1 MLKNWKSVD
10 ICRTNTATDV
20 PNRQARKPTEL
31 PQVTSSSKTE
41 PEETIRNQPY
51 SWGEVISMVFRHKSE
66 LLKANIIAIFGALL
80 SVPIPLLI
88 PLLVDEVLL
97 NRPGNAIAFMNRLF
111 PETWQ
116 GPILY
121 ITAILVLT
129 LLMRLASLVLGVWQ
143 TRQFTTISK
152 NIIFGIRRGML
163 QRLARVSMSEYETLG
178 SGTVASHLVTDLDA
192 VDSFLGVATSK
203 FLVAVLSIVGTAVVL
218 LLMHWQLALFILF
231 LNPLVIWVTTIFGRR
246 VKELKKRENSA
257 YQIFQESLAETL
269 DAIQQIRASNRESH
283 YIARIIGKADHIRHH
298 SATFTWKSD
307 AATRL
312 SFTVFLFGF
321 DIFRALSMLMV
332 LFSDLSIG
340 QMLAVFAY
348 LWYMMGPV
356 QEVLAIQ
363 YAYNGARA
371 ALDRIN
377 RLMEIDLEPVFPH
390 QVNPFR
396 GKTTV
401 SLSLDRISFRYG
413 DGPLVLND
421 ITLDIRA
428 GEKIALVGAS
438 GGGKTTLVQVI
449 LGLYPPESGDILFD
463 GVPVTKIGMD
473 VVRDNVATV
482 LQHPA
487 LFNDSVRANLTLGR
501 EMDDQSLWQALEI
514 AQLAETVSELDQ
526 GLDTLVGR
534 NGIRLSGG
542 QQQRLALARMVLSDP
557 KVVILD
563 EATSALDTTTE
574 SRLHDAMQR
583 FLKGRTTLIIA
594 HRLSAVKQADRALV
608 FEDGRIVEE
617 GSHEELIRN
626 QGLYASLYGRQ
637 EY

>member
-1 MLKNWKSVD
+1 MIGKSWD
-10 ICRTNTATDV
+10 NLGTYTLLAARFRSMTEITRTPLMPSTGTG
-20 PNRQARKPTEL
+20 
-31 PQVTSSSKTE
+31 
-41 PEETIRNQPY
+41 PEETIRSQPY
-51 SWGEVISMVFRHKSE
+51 NWGEIVSSALEHRPE
-66 LLKANIIAIFGALL
+66 LIKANIIAIFGALL

-97 NRPGNAIAFMNRLF
+97 NRPGSAIEFMNRVF
-111 PETWQ
+111 PESWQ
-116 GPILY
+116 GPIFY
-121 ITAILVLT
+121 IFAILMLT

-143 TRQFTTISK
+143 TRQFTTVSK
-152 NIIFGIRRGML
+152 DVVFGIRRAML

-192 VDSFLGVATSK
+192 VDSFLGIATSK
-203 FLVAVLSIVGTAVVL
+203 FLVAILSIIGTAVVL

-257 YQIFQESLAETL
+257 YQLFQESLAETL

-283 YIARIIGKADHIRHH
+283 YIAQIIGKADNIRRH
-298 SATFTWKSD
+298 SASFTWKSD

-377 RLMEIDLEPVFPH
+377 RLMTIDLEPVFPH
-390 QVNPFR
+390 NANPFKGR
-396 GKTTV
+396 RTV
-401 SLSLDRISFRYG
+401 ALTLNRICFRYG
-413 DGPLVLND
+413 DGPRVLND
-421 ITLDIRA
+421 ITLNIQA

-438 GGGKTTLVQVI
+438 GGGKSTLVQVI
-449 LGLYPPESGDILFD
+449 LGLYPPESGEILFD
-463 GVPVTKIGMD
+463 GIPVSEIGMD

-501 EMDDQSLWQALEI
+501 VMDDGSLWQALEI
-514 AQLAETVSELDQ
+514 AQLADVVRELEQ
-526 GLDTLVGR
+526 SLDTLVGR

-557 KVVILD
+557 KIVILD

-574 SRLHDAMQR
+574 SRLHAALQR
-583 FLKGRTTLIIA
+583 FLIGRTTLIIA

-608 FEDGRIVEE
+608 FEDGHIVEQ
-617 GSHEELIRN
+617 GSHEELILN

-637 EY
+637 E